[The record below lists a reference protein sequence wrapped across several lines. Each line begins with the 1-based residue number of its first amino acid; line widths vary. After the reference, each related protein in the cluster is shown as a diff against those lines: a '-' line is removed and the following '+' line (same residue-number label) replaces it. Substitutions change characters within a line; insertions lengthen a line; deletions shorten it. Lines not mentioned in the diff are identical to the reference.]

1 MKLAK
6 IMALGYFIYSIIT
19 DVAIWTTAIYYF
31 WNNTL

>member
-6 IMALGYFIYSIIT
+6 IMALGYFVYSIVT
-19 DVAIWTTAIYYF
+19 DVAIWATAIYYF